1 MSGAYTDAPMICG
14 SWTAS
19 RLLRAKTL
27 SAPCQQAG
35 YGKRQQAA
43 RSPGCFAR
51 LAQTTFDGRG
61 FAKHIPPAMAFAD
74 VFPELLKRPT
84 PLMRRF
90 LQLVSEETGGPLEA
104 LARQSQQ
111 VTRRHFG
118 KTMRM
123 FAPLYVSNECVN
135 NCSYC
140 GFSRDAG
147 IFRTTLTVEQVVTEA
162 RHLHGLGFRNVL
174 LVAGEH
180 PKFVSDGYLQNCLD
194 ALKPFIPTL
203 ALEVGPMED
212 DQYTE
217 IVGHGA
223 EGLVVYQETYHR
235 ETYTQLHTAGPKK
248 NFDWRL
254 DCPERA
260 YAGGFRRIGIGAL
273 FGLANWKFEA
283 LALCAHLEYLYRN
296 CWKAQ
301 FTVAFPR
308 MRPYA
313 GNYEYQPDPELYLP
327 DKAFVRLIAIFRL
340 LFPQVGIVVSTREPA
355 PLRDAIATLGVT
367 HMSAGAKTE
376 PGGYTGA
383 GSDDLHLT
391 VKGRRVELQEKS
403 GCEKATEQ
411 FQIHDTRSP
420 AEVAAML
427 RGLNLDSVWK
437 DWDESLL
444 AMA

>member
-1 MSGAYTDAPMICG
+1 
-14 SWTAS
+14 
-19 RLLRAKTL
+19 
-27 SAPCQQAG
+27 
-35 YGKRQQAA
+35 
-43 RSPGCFAR
+43 
-51 LAQTTFDGRG
+51 
-61 FAKHIPPAMAFAD
+61 
-74 VFPELLKRPT
+74 
-84 PLMRRF
+84 MRRF
-90 LQLVSEETGGPLEA
+90 LQLISEETGGPLEA

-118 KTMRM
+118 KTMRL

-135 NCSYC
+135 NCKYC
-140 GFSRDAG
+140 GFSRDAP
-147 IFRTTLTVEQVVTEA
+147 IFRTTLSVDQVVTEA

-180 PKFVSDGYLQNCLD
+180 PKFVSDGYLQDCLD

-203 ALEVGPMED
+203 GLEVGPMED
-212 DQYTE
+212 GQYEE

-235 ETYTQLHTAGPKK
+235 ETYSQLHTAGPKK

-283 LALCAHLEYLYRN
+283 LALCAHLEYLYKH
-296 CWKAQ
+296 CWKSQ

-313 GNYEYQPDPELYLP
+313 GNYEYQTNPELCLP
-327 DKAFVRLIAIFRL
+327 DKTFVRLITVFRL
-340 LFPQVGIVVSTREPA
+340 LFPQVGIVVSTRESA

-383 GSDDLHLT
+383 GGNDLHLT
-391 VKGRRVELQEKS
+391 VKGRRIELEQKS

-411 FQIHDTRSP
+411 FQITDHRSP
-420 AEVAAML
+420 AEVAQML
-427 RGLNLDSVWK
+427 RGQNLEPVWK
-437 DWDESLL
+437 DWDQSLL
-444 AMA
+444 AVHS

>member
-1 MSGAYTDAPMICG
+1 MRPH
-14 SWTAS
+14 
-19 RLLRAKTL
+19 L
-27 SAPCQQAG
+27 
-35 YGKRQQAA
+35 A
-43 RSPGCFAR
+43 RE
-51 LAQTTFDGRG
+51 
-61 FAKHIPPAMAFAD
+61 MAFAD
-74 VFPELLKRPT
+74 VFPDLMTNPT

-90 LQLVSEETGGPLEA
+90 ERLVDEERGGTLEM
-104 LARQSQQ
+104 LARKSQET
-111 VTRRHFG
+111 TRRHFG
-118 KTMRM
+118 RTMRL

-147 IFRTTLTVEQVVTEA
+147 IFRTTLTVDQVVDEA
-162 RHLHGLGFRNVL
+162 KHLHGLGFRNVL

-180 PKFVSDGYLQNCLD
+180 PKFVSGGYLQDCLD

-212 DQYTE
+212 DQYAE

-235 ETYTQLHTAGPKK
+235 ETYQKLHTAGPKK

-254 DCPERA
+254 NCPERA

-273 FGLANWKFEA
+273 FGLADWKYEA
-283 LALCAHLEYLYRN
+283 LALCAHLEYLYRHG
-296 CWKAQ
+296 WKAQ

-313 GNYEYQPDPELYLP
+313 GNYQYVTDPALWLP
-327 DKAFVRLIAIFRL
+327 DRIFVRLITVFRI

-383 GSDDLHLT
+383 GGDDLHLT
-391 VKGRRVELQEKS
+391 VKGRRVELERAS

-420 AEVAAML
+420 AQVAAML
-427 RGLNLDSVWK
+427 RSRNLDPVWK

-444 AMA
+444 AIS

>member
-1 MSGAYTDAPMICG
+1 
-14 SWTAS
+14 
-19 RLLRAKTL
+19 
-27 SAPCQQAG
+27 
-35 YGKRQQAA
+35 
-43 RSPGCFAR
+43 
-51 LAQTTFDGRG
+51 
-61 FAKHIPPAMAFAD
+61 MAFAD
-74 VFPELLKRPT
+74 VFPDLLAHPT

-90 LQLVSEETGGPLEA
+90 SQLISEEKGGSLEE

-111 VTRRHFG
+111 TTRRNFG
-118 KTMRM
+118 KTMRL

-135 NCSYC
+135 NCKYC
-140 GFSRDAG
+140 GFSRDAA
-147 IFRTTLTVEQVVTEA
+147 IFRTTLTVDQVVTEA
-162 RHLHGLGFRNVL
+162 RHLHGLGFRNIL

-180 PKFVSDGYLQNCLD
+180 PKFVSEGYLQDCLD

-212 DQYTE
+212 DQYAD
-217 IVGHGA
+217 IVHHGA

-235 ETYTQLHTAGPKK
+235 ETYQQLHTAGPKK

-283 LALCAHLEYLYRN
+283 LALCAHLEYLYRH

-301 FTVAFPR
+301 FTIAFPR

-313 GNYEYQPDPELYLP
+313 GNYEYEPDPDLYLP
-327 DKAFVRLIAIFRL
+327 DKAFVRLIAVFRL

-383 GSDDLHLT
+383 GGDDLHLT
-391 VKGRRVELQEKS
+391 VKGRRVELSEKS

-420 AEVAAML
+420 AEIAAML
-427 RGLNLDSVWK
+427 RGQNLDPVWK

-444 AMA
+444 AVH

>member
-1 MSGAYTDAPMICG
+1 
-14 SWTAS
+14 
-19 RLLRAKTL
+19 
-27 SAPCQQAG
+27 
-35 YGKRQQAA
+35 
-43 RSPGCFAR
+43 
-51 LAQTTFDGRG
+51 
-61 FAKHIPPAMAFAD
+61 MAFAD
-74 VFPELLKRPT
+74 FFPEILQRPT

-90 LQLVSEETGGPLEA
+90 SQLVCEATGGPLEA
-104 LARQSQQ
+104 LARRSQQ
-111 VTRRHFG
+111 TTRRHFG
-118 KTMRM
+118 RTMRL

-140 GFSRDAG
+140 GFSRDAA
-147 IFRTTLTVEQVVTEA
+147 IFRTTLTVDQVVTEA
-162 RHLHGLGFRNVL
+162 RHLHGLGFRNIL

-180 PKFVSDGYLQNCLD
+180 PKFVSEGYLQNCLD

-212 DQYTE
+212 DQYAE
-217 IVGHGA
+217 IVDHGA

-235 ETYTQLHTAGPKK
+235 ETYQKLHTAGPKK
-248 NFDWRL
+248 NFNWRL

-273 FGLANWKFEA
+273 FGLADWRFEA
-283 LALCAHLEYLYRN
+283 LALCAHLEYLYKH

-313 GNYEYQPDPELYLP
+313 GNYNYQPDPDLYLP
-327 DKAFVRLIAIFRL
+327 DKDFVRLIAVFRL

-367 HMSAGAKTE
+367 HMSAGARTE

-383 GSDDLHLT
+383 GADDLHLT

-403 GCEKATEQ
+403 GCEQATEQ

-420 AEVAAML
+420 AAVAAML
-427 RGLNLDSVWK
+427 RGQNLDPVWK